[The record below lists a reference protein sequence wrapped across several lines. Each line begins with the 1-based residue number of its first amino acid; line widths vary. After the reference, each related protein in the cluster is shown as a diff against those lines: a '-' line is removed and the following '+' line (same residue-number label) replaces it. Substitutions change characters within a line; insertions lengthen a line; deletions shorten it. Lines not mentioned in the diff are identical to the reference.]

1 MMTKEDGLFMNK
13 YPKVFAVCQANGVT
27 FDDFDAV
34 VSKYLQWLGKQD
46 KEAVARNCYIPK
58 NSEEFQMYMRI
69 YLSSIGLHE
78 QTYHTL
84 LGRGC
89 GKTLNTRRGLATYLA
104 VTFGLAECV
113 AYNYITTEYVDER
126 FASRLAR
133 KLSRKNK
140 ESVK

>member
-1 MMTKEDGLFMNK
+1 
-13 YPKVFAVCQANGVT
+13 
-27 FDDFDAV
+27 
-34 VSKYLQWLGKQD
+34 
-46 KEAVARNCYIPK
+46 
-58 NSEEFQMYMRI
+58 MYMRI
-69 YLSSIGLHE
+69 YFSSIGLRE